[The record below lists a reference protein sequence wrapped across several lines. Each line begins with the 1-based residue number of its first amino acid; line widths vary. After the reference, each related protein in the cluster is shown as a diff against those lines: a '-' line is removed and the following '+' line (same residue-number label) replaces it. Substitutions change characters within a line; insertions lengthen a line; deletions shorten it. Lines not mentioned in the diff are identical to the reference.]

1 MVLQLGW
8 TETDE
13 FGLDADDHARALI
26 NCLSDALH
34 QSHNVR
40 RCRSTLIEQDQGLG
54 FINLGPAR
62 AASLEAAG
70 FHQESRR
77 YFDSVPGLKPLSEFA
92 QSSQLA
98 RAEALSEVGFQSI
111 VLRLGQDQ
119 ILKERAGVPP
129 LFLPRKREFAIAD
142 GHDRLPDFELG
153 RPSGRPVVEV
163 SSYISI
169 VEVGLLDF

>member
-1 MVLQLGW
+1 MVLQLVW

-34 QSHNVR
+34 QSHSVR
-40 RCRSTLIEQDQGLG
+40 CCRSTLIEQDQGLG
-54 FINLGPAR
+54 FIGLRPAR
-62 AASLEAAG
+62 GASLEAAG

-77 YFDSVPGLKPLSEFA
+77 YFDSVPGLKPLPEFA
-92 QSSQLA
+92 QSGQLA

-119 ILKERAGVPP
+119 ILKERSGVPP
-129 LFLPRKREFAIAD
+129 FFLPRKREFAIAD
-142 GHDRLPDFELG
+142 VHDRLPDFELRRSRDLPG
-153 RPSGRPVVEV
+153 VEV
-163 SSYISI
+163 GSYISI
-169 VEVGLLDF
+169 LKVGPLDF